1 MKPHNQ
7 GFAVWGVIGILL
19 VSGMIANRSFGQGE
33 KEVEVALPAATVTR
47 AINTAVAAKAG
58 NVAGVEMETEN
69 GVTKIDVEIAAT
81 DGKNYEV
88 GVNASTGKVIAV
100 EEDKEDNEAGEG
112 NEAGEKGEMN
122 EGAENDK
129 D

>member
-7 GFAVWGVIGILL
+7 GLAVWGVIGILL
-19 VSGMIANRSFGQGE
+19 VSGMIANRSFGQSE
-33 KEVEVALPAATVTR
+33 KEAEVALPAATVTR

-81 DGKNYEV
+81 DGKKYEV
-88 GVNASTGKVIAV
+88 GVNAQTGKVIAV

-122 EGAENDK
+122 DK

>member
-1 MKPHNQ
+1 MKQLNKKSVLWSAV
-7 GFAVWGVIGILL
+7 GVVAISSAVAGLAFAQNG
-19 VSGMIANRSFGQGE
+19 AAE
-33 KEVEVALPAATVTR
+33 TEVALPAATVTR
-47 AINTAVAAKAG
+47 AINTAVKVKAG

-88 GVNASTGKVIAV
+88 GINAQTGKVIAV
-100 EEDKEDNEAGEG
+100 EVDNENEKEAG
-112 NEAGEKGEMN
+112 EAGEKGEMN
-122 EGAENDK
+122 EQGENDK

>member
-7 GFAVWGVIGILL
+7 GLAVWGVIGILL
-19 VSGMIANRSFGQGE
+19 VSGMIANRSFGQSE

-81 DGKNYEV
+81 DGKKYEV
-88 GVNASTGKVIAV
+88 GVNAQTGKVIAV

-122 EGAENDK
+122 DK

>member
-7 GFAVWGVIGILL
+7 GLAVWGVIGILL
-19 VSGMIANRSFGQGE
+19 VSGMIANRSFGQSE
-33 KEVEVALPAATVTR
+33 KEAEVALPAATVTR

-81 DGKNYEV
+81 DGKKYEV
-88 GVNASTGKVIAV
+88 AVNAATGKVIAV

-122 EGAENDK
+122 DK

>member
-1 MKPHNQ
+1 MNNHTK
-7 GFAVWGVIGILL
+7 GLAVWGVIGLMAI
-19 VSGMIANRSFGQGE
+19 SGFVANRSFGQGE
-33 KEVEVALPAATVTR
+33 KEAEVALPAATVTR

-81 DGKNYEV
+81 DGNNYEV
-88 GVNASTGKVIAV
+88 AINAATGKVIAV
-100 EEDKEDNEAGEG
+100 ELDNENENEAG
-112 NEAGEKGEMN
+112 EAGEKGEMN
-122 EGAENDK
+122 EQGENDK

>member
-81 DGKNYEV
+81 DGKKYEV
-88 GVNASTGKVIAV
+88 GVNAQTGKVIAV

-122 EGAENDK
+122 DK